1 MTHFAL
7 RAAAVLAVASL
18 ALAGCGNDKGAAPG
32 LRAVKGVA
40 SDLLK
45 RGKDDKAPP
54 TPLTRAQLAGFNTPM
69 LMAEVKTANVL
80 LYLVP
85 YGQNGGV
92 ETWATS
98 DDRTLSFRDGVLVAT
113 RGLGPD
119 IMQAEVPSRAQLA
132 AGTGGHGRAYY
143 YLDGNDK
150 IRRQSWSCTLS
161 DRGVE
166 TIAVVGMQHTT
177 RHVVETCTGEGGEMT
192 NEYWFEGG
200 GYVRKSKELI
210 MPEWGYAEVSRVVD
224 KP

>member
-1 MTHFAL
+1 MMRLGFAFVV
-7 RAAAVLAVASL
+7 AAL
-18 ALAGCGNDKGAAPG
+18 ALAGCGNDKSAAPG

-40 SDLLK
+40 GDLLK
-45 RGKDDKAPP
+45 RNKGGGAP
-54 TPLTRAQLAGFNTPM
+54 TPLSRAQLAGFNTPM
-69 LMAEVKTANVL
+69 LMAEVKTADVL

-85 YGQNGGV
+85 FGQNGGV

-132 AGTGGHGRAYY
+132 LGRGSHGRAYY

-161 DRGVE
+161 DRGME
-166 TIAVVGMQHTT
+166 AISVVGMQHTT
-177 RHVVETCTGEGGEMT
+177 RHVVETCTGEGGEIT

-224 KP
+224 RP

>member
-1 MTHFAL
+1 MSRFAL
-7 RAAAVLAVASL
+7 RAAALLAVAGL
-18 ALAGCGNDKGAAPG
+18 ALAACGNDKGAAPG

-40 SDLLK
+40 GDLLK
-45 RGKDDKAPP
+45 RGKDKAPP
-54 TPLTRAQLAGFNTPM
+54 TPLTREQLAGFNTPM

-85 YGQNGGV
+85 FGQNGGV

-119 IMQAEVPSRAQLA
+119 IMQSEVPSRAQLA
-132 AGTGGHGRAYY
+132 AGRGSHGRAYY
-143 YLDGNDK
+143 YLDGDDK

-161 DRGVE
+161 DRGSE
-166 TIAVVGMQHTT
+166 AITVVGLQYPT
-177 RHVVETCTGEGGEMT
+177 RHVVESCTGEGGTIT
-192 NEYWFEGG
+192 NEYWFESG
-200 GYVRKSKELI
+200 GYIRKSRELI